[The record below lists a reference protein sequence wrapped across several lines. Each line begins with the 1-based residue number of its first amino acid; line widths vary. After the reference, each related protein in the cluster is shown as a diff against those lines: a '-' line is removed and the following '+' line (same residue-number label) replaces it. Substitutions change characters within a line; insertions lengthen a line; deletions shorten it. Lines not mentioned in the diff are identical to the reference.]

1 MTRVPDAT
9 TPGAGPPDDTLTHH
23 TVMHDPPALAGRPGD
38 GQPAAAEQSLI
49 RAAAEL
55 AAGARGPAADWDR
68 TGGLPDSVR
77 EELAATGLL
86 GADLPVRYGGA
97 GLGPAALGEAAA
109 HLGGA
114 CSALRGL
121 LTVQGMVAAAL
132 ARWGTRE
139 QRADWLPRLASG
151 ELTAGFAA
159 TEQGAGSALGAVET
173 RIDDPGDGA
182 DIEVT
187 GRKKWIT
194 FGAVAD
200 VFLVL
205 GKSRGRPATV
215 LVEADRTGVSREPVT
230 GQLGMRAARIAHV
243 TFDAV
248 RVPGDHLVAQPG
260 LGLSHVAATAL
271 DHGRFTVAW
280 GCVGMAEACVA
291 DAAAHAATRSQGG
304 VPLAG
309 HQLVRSLL
317 ARCAV
322 DTAGARELARRAAE
336 FRAAGPGRGVTE
348 TIVAKYAAAAAAAS
362 VSRDTVQI
370 LGSAG
375 CEPDSRPGRH
385 FRDAKVMEIIEG
397 AQHVSELHIADRL
410 LRQFGAPPAS
420 GTPSPGEPA

>member
-1 MTRVPDAT
+1 MTTVPDA
-9 TPGAGPPDDTLTHH
+9 GRQGLNGP
-23 TVMHDPPALAGRPGD
+23 D
-38 GQPAAAEQSLI
+38 GTDGTAVV

-55 AAGARGPAADWDR
+55 AAGVRGDAAVWDQD
-68 TGGLPDSVR
+68 GGLPASARKDM
-77 EELAATGLL
+77 AAAGLL
-86 GADLPVRYGGA
+86 APDLPRRYGGA
-97 GLGPAALGEAAA
+97 DLAPAALGEAAA
-109 HLGGA
+109 HLGGV

-139 QRADWLPRLASG
+139 QRDDWLPRLASG

-159 TEQGAGSALGAVET
+159 TEEGAGSALAAVRT
-173 RIDDPGDGA
+173 RVEDTGTD
-182 DIEVT
+182 VVVS

-194 FGAVAD
+194 FGADAD

-205 GKSRGRPATV
+205 GEGGGKPTAV
-215 LVEADRTGVSREPVT
+215 LVEADRAGVVREPVS

-243 TFDAV
+243 TFDGV
-248 RVPGDHLVAQPG
+248 RVPRGHLVAPPG
-260 LGLSHVAATAL
+260 LGLSHVAATAI

-291 DAAAHAATRSQGG
+291 DAASHAATRAQAG
-304 VPLAG
+304 VLLAD

-317 ARCAV
+317 ARSAV
-322 DTAGARELARRAAE
+322 RSEGARELARRAAE
-336 FRAAGPGRGVTE
+336 FRAKGPGRGVSE

-362 VSRDTVQI
+362 ASRDAVQI

-375 CEPDSRPGRH
+375 CEPDSRAGRH

-397 AQHVSELHIADRL
+397 APHVAELHIADRL
-410 LRQFGAPPAS
+410 LRRYGPPPAARQ
-420 GTPSPGEPA
+420 PGEPV

>member
-1 MTRVPDAT
+1 MTRVPDT
-9 TPGAGPPDDTLTHH
+9 TPPGAGPPDDTPTHH
-23 TVMHDPPALAGRPGD
+23 TLMHDPPALAGSPGD
-38 GQPAAAEQSLI
+38 GEPAAPERSLI

-68 TGGLPDSVR
+68 SGGLPDSVR
-77 EELAATGLL
+77 KDMAAAGLL
-86 GADLPVRYGGA
+86 GADLPRRYGGA

-159 TEQGAGSALGAVET
+159 TEQAAGSALGAVET
-173 RIDDPGDGA
+173 RVDDPGGGG
-182 DIEVT
+182 DIEVS
-187 GRKKWIT
+187 GHKKWIT

-205 GKSRGRPATV
+205 GKSRGKPATV

-248 RVPGDHLVAQPG
+248 RVPRDHLVAPPG

-291 DAAAHAATRSQGG
+291 DAATHAATRTQGG
-304 VPLAG
+304 VPLAD

-322 DTAGARELARRAAE
+322 DTAGARELARRAAQ
-336 FRAAGPGRGVTE
+336 FRAPGPGRGVTE

-420 GTPSPGEPA
+420 GTRGPGESA